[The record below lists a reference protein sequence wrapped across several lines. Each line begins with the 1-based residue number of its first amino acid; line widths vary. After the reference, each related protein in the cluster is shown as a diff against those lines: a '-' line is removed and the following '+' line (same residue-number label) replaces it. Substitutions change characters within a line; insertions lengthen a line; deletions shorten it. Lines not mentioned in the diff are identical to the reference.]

1 LVERIFLQAML
12 KFIGRQ
18 WRGEA
23 PFWLSVLVLSLLL
36 PWAAVFGGVSWLS
49 VYTLDATAY
58 SSMIA
63 ATTVFTLIALI
74 AVWQLVGTWRATS
87 KAKAPGRSIVT
98 RWLGR
103 TFAATSFLLSTFAFA
118 TFPGALARY
127 HAEATDADWIGQ
139 KGHELSVD
147 GDQIIV
153 SGYMSW
159 GLYDEFVAALKANP
173 DVKTVV
179 LNSPGG
185 HYAVGLRM
193 GRLIRAH
200 SLDTLTTE
208 MCGSACTFAFLGGN
222 QRLLQK
228 GAQLGFHAMAGNT
241 QIVIDRMQ
249 HHASELLKAA
259 DVPDEFIARVFATPA
274 EDVWYPT
281 VEELRE
287 ANVITDVDG

>member
-1 LVERIFLQAML
+1 ML

-23 PFWLSVLVLSLLL
+23 PFWLSVLVISLLL
-36 PWAAVFGGVSWLS
+36 PGLIVLGGVSWLS
-49 VYTLDATAY
+49 VYTIDATAY
-58 SSMIA
+58 SSIVA
-63 ATTVFTLIALI
+63 ALIVFTVIAVI

-87 KAKAPGRSIVT
+87 KNKAPQRSFVS

-103 TFAATSFLLSTFAFA
+103 TVALTSFASAAVAFA
-118 TFPGALARY
+118 TMPGVVANY
-127 HAEATDADWIGQ
+127 YAEATDADWIGQ
-139 KGHELSVD
+139 KGHILEIEDDNLT
-147 GDQIIV
+147 I

-159 GLYDEFVAALKANP
+159 GLYDEFVEALNNNP
-173 DVKTVV
+173 EIKTVI

-200 SLDTLTTE
+200 GLDTLTTE
-208 MCGSACTFAFLGGN
+208 MCGSACTYAFLGGE
-222 QRLLQK
+222 RRMLQK

-241 QIVIDRMQ
+241 QAVLERMQ
-249 HHASELLKAA
+249 RHATETLKAA
-259 DVPDEFIARVFATPA
+259 DVPDAFIERVFETPS

-281 VEELRE
+281 LRELRE
-287 ANVITDVDG
+287 ANVITDVVS

>member
-1 LVERIFLQAML
+1 ML

-23 PFWLSVLVLSLLL
+23 PFWLSVLVISLLL
-36 PWAAVFGGVSWLS
+36 PGLIVLGGVSWLS
-49 VYTLDATAY
+49 VYTIDATAY
-58 SSMIA
+58 SSIVA
-63 ATTVFTLIALI
+63 ALIVFTVIAVI

-87 KAKAPGRSIVT
+87 KNKAPQRSFVS

-103 TFAATSFLLSTFAFA
+103 TVALASFAFA
-118 TFPGALARY
+118 AVAFATMPGVVANY
-127 HAEATDADWIGQ
+127 YAEATDADWIGQ
-139 KGHELSVD
+139 KGHILEIEDDNLT
-147 GDQIIV
+147 I

-159 GLYDEFVAALKANP
+159 GLYDEFVEALNNNP
-173 DVKTVV
+173 EIKTVI

-200 SLDTLTTE
+200 GLDTLTTE
-208 MCGSACTFAFLGGN
+208 MCGSACTYAFLGGE
-222 QRLLQK
+222 RRMLQK

-241 QIVIDRMQ
+241 QAVLERMQ
-249 HHASELLKAA
+249 RHATETLKAA
-259 DVPDEFIARVFATPA
+259 DVPDAFIERVFETPS

-281 VEELRE
+281 LRELRE
-287 ANVITDVDG
+287 ANVITDVVS

>member
-1 LVERIFLQAML
+1 ML

-23 PFWLSVLVLSLLL
+23 PFWFSVLVISLLL
-36 PWAAVFGGVSWLS
+36 PGLVVLGGVSWLS
-49 VYTLDATAY
+49 VYTIDATAY
-58 SSMIA
+58 SSIVA
-63 ATTVFTLIALI
+63 ALIVFTVIAII

-87 KAKAPGRSIVT
+87 KNKAPQRSFVS

-103 TFAATSFLLSTFAFA
+103 TVALTSFALAAVAFA
-118 TFPGALARY
+118 TMPGVVANY
-127 HAEATDADWIGQ
+127 YAEATDADWIGQ
-139 KGHELSVD
+139 KGHILEIEDDNLT
-147 GDQIIV
+147 I

-159 GLYDEFVAALKANP
+159 GLYDEFVEALNNNP
-173 DVKTVV
+173 EIKTVI

-200 SLDTLTTE
+200 GLDTLTTE
-208 MCGSACTFAFLGGN
+208 MCGSACTYAFLGGE
-222 QRLLQK
+222 RRMLQK

-241 QIVIDRMQ
+241 QAVLERMQ
-249 HHASELLKAA
+249 RHATETLKAA
-259 DVPDEFIARVFATPA
+259 DVPDAFIERVFETPS

-281 VEELRE
+281 LRELRE
-287 ANVITDVDG
+287 ANVVTDVVS